1 MEKVRLSG
9 EKATL
14 LITLYAKAQESRMPD
29 SLLQDG
35 YAAAAVA
42 RIDYDFA
49 ALRMGR
55 DAMIGLSM
63 RAYMLDAWVR
73 EFLAAHPSATV
84 LHLGCG
90 LDSRVFRVDP
100 PPSVAW
106 FDVDYPDVI
115 ALRRALY
122 PARPGCEL
130 IGTTLSEL
138 GWLAHIPTGQPTLV
152 VAEGLLLYLREE
164 EVLQLLR
171 VVSTQFPSGEV
182 VFDAYSRLGLALAS
196 RNHMFRAT
204 GAAMSW
210 SLNHAQ
216 DLEAQAPGLL
226 LHTEQ
231 GLDDDSWRAQRARF
245 SWLARL
251 GFGLMRRVPP
261 LRRMGRLLRYRY

>member
-14 LITLYAKAQESRMPD
+14 LITLYAKAQESRLPG

-35 YAAAAVA
+35 WAAHAVA
-42 RIDYDFA
+42 RIDHDFT
-49 ALRMGR
+49 ALRMSR
-55 DAMIGLSM
+55 DAMLVLSM
-63 RAYMLDAWVR
+63 RAYLLDVWVR
-73 EFLAAHPSATV
+73 EFLAAHPAATV

-90 LDSRVFRVDP
+90 LDSRVFRVN
-100 PPSVAW
+100 PSSAVAW
-106 FDVDYPDVI
+106 FEVDYPDVI
-115 ALRRALY
+115 ALRSALY

-130 IGTTLSEL
+130 VGTSLADL
-138 GWLAHIPTGQPTLV
+138 GWLAQIPTDKPTLV
-152 VAEGLLLYLREE
+152 VAEGLFLYLREE

-171 VVSTQFPSGEV
+171 VVSTQFPTGEV

-196 RNHMFRAT
+196 RNRMFRAT
-204 GAAMSW
+204 GAAMRW

-226 LHTEQ
+226 LRTEQ
-231 GLDDDSWRAQRARF
+231 WLDDDSLRTQRARF

-251 GFGLMRRVPP
+251 GIGLMRRVPP